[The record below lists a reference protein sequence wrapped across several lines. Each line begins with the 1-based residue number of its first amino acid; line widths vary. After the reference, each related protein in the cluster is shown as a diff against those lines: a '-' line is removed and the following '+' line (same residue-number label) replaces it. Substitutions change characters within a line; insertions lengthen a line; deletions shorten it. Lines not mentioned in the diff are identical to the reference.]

1 MPEVISC
8 VLSVVP
14 DQKIREGLRCLAHVP
29 IQYSR
34 CLLFNFTWRTRDKYD
49 LSKTTKCAHIKK
61 AGEGQILMTYPIKLL
76 VLGYKK
82 LKMLCWN

>member
-14 DQKIREGLRCLAHVP
+14 DQKIREGLRCLVHVP
-29 IQYSR
+29 MR
-34 CLLFNFTWRTRDKYD
+34 CPLSNFTWRTRDKYD

-61 AGEGQILMTYPIKLL
+61 AGEGQILMTYPRLL
-76 VLGYKK
+76 NAHNVRKAL
-82 LKMLCWN
+82 LINT